1 MWRWRRI
8 VRGPGR
14 VAVVLACALLVSGC
28 AAGRAF
34 RSGEAA
40 ARGGNWDAAV
50 EYYRLAVQDSPNR
63 PEYRI
68 ALERAMLNAARAH
81 LAAAREREAAG
92 DLSGALIEYRRS
104 YALDPSNGEAGVK
117 IANLQQQLRERIEAA
132 RAPPPIEAM
141 RARAR
146 QETQP
151 PLLDPASDE
160 LLVLEFADSNLSEI
174 LEFLGDASGI
184 NVTYDEQFEDRP
196 ASLDLADVTFEE
208 ALVHLLSS
216 HGAFY
221 KVVNPTTI
229 IVVPDTPQKGTAYD
243 EQAIRTFY
251 ISHGDVEEL
260 VALLTGVLRT
270 PEMSVAPL
278 FMANPTANSLTV
290 RATTSVLGIVEQVIA
305 ANDKPRAEIVIDV
318 EILEVNRERAK
329 QYGLD
334 LSQYSIGALFSPE
347 GPPGGVPAAEGDAG
361 GLAAQGETSGYFNLN
376 TISRGVSL
384 ADFYTAVPAAVV
396 NFLEQ
401 DTNTR
406 LIAQPQLRGQEGT
419 ELTLNLGQEIPVPT
433 TAFTPLAAG
442 GASFNPLTSYTYR
455 PIGVIISMTP
465 RVTYENEII
474 LELEVENST
483 LGPSLLVAGQS
494 LPTFGTRNVVTR
506 LRLRDGES
514 NLLAG
519 LLREQDRQTLKGIP
533 GLMNIP
539 ILRRLFSSNDQSV
552 RTTDIVMLLTP
563 RIVRGHELTQQD
575 VSPIHIG
582 TQGNIG
588 VTGPP
593 PQIGAAPEIPTAPAA
608 VPDATTPGAGGL
620 PPAAAPVPDTV
631 ALPSAAPEIPPA
643 GDIPPVAVPGAGDLP
658 PAAVPGGGAGSPA
671 ALPGPAAAAAAVDPS
686 APVAEPA
693 DAEPDP

>member
-1 MWRWRRI
+1 MRRCEQ
-8 VRGPGR
+8 RDR
-14 VAVVLACALLVSGC
+14 RRSLARAPRRSPCCARSIHGLLAILLLVCAILAAGC

-34 RSGEAA
+34 RNGQTA

-50 EYYRLAVQDSPNR
+50 EYYRLAVQDAPDR

-81 LAAAREREAAG
+81 LAAARELEAAG
-92 DLSGALIEYRRS
+92 DLSGALSEYRQS

-117 IANLQQQLRERIEAA
+117 IANLQQALRERIEAA
-132 RAPPPIEAM
+132 RAPAPIEAM
-141 RARAR
+141 RAQAR
-146 QETQP
+146 QESQP
-151 PLLDPASDE
+151 PLLDPASDD
-160 LLVLEFADSNLSEI
+160 LLVLEFTDTSLRQI

-184 NVTYDEQFEDRP
+184 NVTYDEEFEDRSV
-196 ASLDLADVTFEE
+196 SLDLANVTFEE
-208 ALVHLLSS
+208 ALIHLLSS

-229 IVVPDTPQKGTAYD
+229 VIVPDTPQMRAEYD

-260 VALLTGVLRT
+260 VALLTAVLRT
-270 PEMSVAPL
+270 PEMSVPPQ
-278 FMANPTANSLTV
+278 FVANTTNNSLTV

-305 ANDKPRAEIVIDV
+305 ANDKPRAEIIIDV

-334 LSQYSIGALFSPE
+334 LSQYSIGAIFSPE
-347 GPPGGVPAAEGDAG
+347 GPPGEPATNEDGS
-361 GLAAQGETSGYFNLN
+361 TSVSPGSFNLN
-376 TISRGVSL
+376 TVSRGVSL
-384 ADFYTAVPAAVV
+384 ADFYTAIPAAVV

-406 LIAQPQLRGQEGT
+406 LIAQPQLRGQEGA

-474 LELEVENST
+474 LDLEVENST
-483 LGPSLLVAGQS
+483 LGPSILVAGQS
-494 LPTFGTRNVVTR
+494 LPTFGTRLVETR

-519 LLREQDRQTLKGIP
+519 LLREQDRQTLRGIP
-533 GLMNIP
+533 GLMHLP
-539 ILRRLFSSNDQSV
+539 ILRQLFSANDRSV
-552 RTTDIVMLLTP
+552 QTTDIVMLLTP

-582 TQGNIG
+582 TQGNIR

-593 PQIGAAPEIPTAPAA
+593 PRIAVAPDVPVPAPEVPPAPA
-608 VPDATTPGAGGL
+608 PELGA
-620 PPAAAPVPDTV
+620 PPAAAAPAPADRPT
-631 ALPSAAPEIPPA
+631 AAAPAPGPEDFPPSARPAPDA
-643 GDIPPVAVPGAGDLP
+643 GAAG
-658 PAAVPGGGAGSPA
+658 
-671 ALPGPAAAAAAVDPS
+671 
-686 APVAEPA
+686 ER
-693 DAEPDP
+693 PDR

>member
-1 MWRWRRI
+1 MCWCEASAARRS
-8 VRGPGR
+8 
-14 VAVVLACALLVSGC
+14 VAVVMLACAILASGC

-50 EYYRLAVQDSPNR
+50 EYYRLAMQDSPDR

-81 LAAAREREAAG
+81 LAAARELEAAG
-92 DLSGALIEYRRS
+92 DLSGALIEYRQS
-104 YALDPSNGEAGVK
+104 YALDPSNGEAGVQ
-117 IANLQQQLRERIEAA
+117 IANLQQELRERIEAA
-132 RAPPPIEAM
+132 RAPAPIEAM

-160 LLVLEFADSNLSEI
+160 LLVLEFADTNLRDI
-174 LEFLGDASGI
+174 LDFLGDASGI
-184 NVTYDEQFEDRP
+184 NVTYDEQFEDQP
-196 ASLDLADVTFEE
+196 ATLDLANVTFEE
-208 ALVHLLSS
+208 ALVRLLSS

-229 IVVPDTPQKGTAYD
+229 VVVPDTPQKRGAYD

-260 VALLTGVLRT
+260 VALLTAVLRT
-270 PEMSVAPL
+270 PEMSVAPQ
-278 FMANPTANSLTV
+278 FVANTTANSLTV
-290 RATTSVLGIVEQVIA
+290 RASTSVLGIVEQVIA
-305 ANDKPRAEIVIDV
+305 ANDKPRAEIIIDV

-334 LSQYSIGALFSPE
+334 LSQYSLGAIFSPE
-347 GPPGGVPAAEGDAG
+347 GPPGGLSATEGDDGATSAG
-361 GLAAQGETSGYFNLN
+361 GSPGYFNLN
-376 TISRGVSL
+376 TISRGVSI

-406 LIAQPQLRGQEGT
+406 LVAQPQLRGQEGT

-455 PIGVIISMTP
+455 PIGVIIGMTP

-474 LELEVENST
+474 LDLEVENST
-483 LGPSLLVAGQS
+483 LGPSILVAGQS

-533 GLMNIP
+533 GLMHLP
-539 ILRRLFSSNDQSV
+539 ILKQLFSANDSSV
-552 RTTDIVMLLTP
+552 QTTDIVMLLTP

-593 PQIGAAPEIPTAPAA
+593 PRIATAPDAPPAPAPAA
-608 VPDATTPGAGGL
+608 AT
-620 PPAAAPVPDTV
+620 PVPSVGQVD
-631 ALPSAAPEIPPA
+631 
-643 GDIPPVAVPGAGDLP
+643 DRPGR
-658 PAAVPGGGAGSPA
+658 
-671 ALPGPAAAAAAVDPS
+671 
-686 APVAEPA
+686 
-693 DAEPDP
+693 

>member
-1 MWRWRRI
+1 MRR
-8 VRGPGR
+8 RQENPRRPSR
-14 VAVVLACALLVSGC
+14 VAIVVACIVVLSGC

-34 RSGEAA
+34 RSGQDA

-50 EYYRLAVQDSPNR
+50 EYYRMAVRDAPDR

-68 ALERAMLNAARAH
+68 ALERAMLSASRAH

-92 DLSGALIEYRRS
+92 DLSGALAEYRQA
-104 YALDPSNGEAGVK
+104 YALDASNSEAGVK
-117 IANLQQQLRERIEAA
+117 IANLQQALRQRIEAT
-132 RAPPPIEAM
+132 RQPPPIEAM

-146 QETQP
+146 READP

-160 LLVLEFADSNLSEI
+160 PLVLQFTDTSLRDI
-174 LEFLGDASGI
+174 LAFLGDAGGI
-184 NVTYDEQFEDRP
+184 NVTYDEQFEDRT
-196 ASLDLADVTFEE
+196 ASLDLVDVTFEE
-208 ALVHLLSS
+208 ALDHLLSS
-216 HGAFY
+216 RGAFY

-229 IVVPDTPQKGTAYD
+229 LVAPDTPEKRAAYE

-251 ISHGDVEEL
+251 VSHGDVEEL
-260 VALLTGVLRT
+260 AAMLNAVLRT
-270 PEMSVAPL
+270 PQMPL
-278 FMANPTANSLTV
+278 NPQVVPNTAANSLTV

-305 ANDKPRAEIVIDV
+305 ANDTPRAEIVIDV

-334 LSQYSIGALFSPE
+334 LSQYSLGAVFSPE
-347 GPPGGVPAAEGDAG
+347 TAPGGQPAAGGVDEGG
-361 GLAAQGETSGYFNLN
+361 AAAAPGALSGFFNLN
-376 TISRGVSL
+376 TVSRGVSI
-384 ADFYTAVPAAVV
+384 ADFYTAVPAAVI

-401 DTNTR
+401 DTDTR

-419 ELTLNLGQEIPVPT
+419 ELTLNLGQEVPVPS

-455 PIGVIISMTP
+455 PIGVIINMTP

-474 LELEVENST
+474 LDLEVENST
-483 LGPSLLVAGQS
+483 LGPSILVAGQS
-494 LPTFGTRNVVTR
+494 LPTFGTRHVETR

-519 LLREQDRQTLKGIP
+519 LLREQDRQTLKGFP
-533 GLMNIP
+533 GLMRLP
-539 ILRRLFSSNDQSV
+539 ILRQLFSSSDRSV

-563 RIVRGHELTQQD
+563 RIVRGHELTQQH

-582 TQGNIG
+582 TQGDIG

-593 PQIGAAPEIPTAPAA
+593 PAIGGQPVEPG
-608 VPDATTPGAGGL
+608 PDIGPGADR
-620 PPAAAPVPDTV
+620 PDR
-631 ALPSAAPEIPPA
+631 
-643 GDIPPVAVPGAGDLP
+643 
-658 PAAVPGGGAGSPA
+658 
-671 ALPGPAAAAAAVDPS
+671 
-686 APVAEPA
+686 
-693 DAEPDP
+693 

>member
-1 MWRWRRI
+1 MRWCGGTG
-8 VRGPGR
+8 RGRGGC
-14 VAVVLACALLVSGC
+14 VILLACALLVAGC

-50 EYYRLAVQDSPNR
+50 EYYRLALQDEPDR

-81 LAAAREREAAG
+81 LAAARELQATG
-92 DLSGALIEYRRS
+92 DLAGALIEYRQA
-104 YALDPSNGEAGVK
+104 YALDPSNGEAGVQ
-117 IANLQQQLRERIEAA
+117 IANLQQELRERIEAA
-132 RAPPPIEAM
+132 RAPAPIEAM
-141 RARAR
+141 RAQAR

-151 PLLDPASDE
+151 TLLDPASDE
-160 LLVLEFADSNLSEI
+160 LLVLEFADTNLRDI
-174 LEFLGDASGI
+174 LDFLGNASGI
-184 NVTYDEQFEDRP
+184 NVTYDEDFEDVP
-196 ASLDLADVTFEE
+196 ASLNLGNVTFEE

-216 HGAFY
+216 YGAFY
-221 KVVNPTTI
+221 KVVNPRTI
-229 IVVPDTPQKGTAYD
+229 LVVPDTPQKRAEYD
-243 EQAIRTFY
+243 DQAIRTFY

-260 VALLTGVLRT
+260 VALLTAVLRT
-270 PEMSVAPL
+270 PEMSVAPQ
-278 FMANPTANSLTV
+278 FVANTAANSLTV
-290 RATTSVLGIVEQVIA
+290 RASTSVLGIVEQVIA
-305 ANDKPRAEIVIDV
+305 ANDKPRAEIIIDV

-334 LSQYSIGALFSPE
+334 LSQYSLGAVFSPE
-347 GPPGGVPAAEGDAG
+347 GPPGGPPPAEGDNGAT
-361 GLAAQGETSGYFNLN
+361 TSEGASSGFFNLN
-376 TISRGVSL
+376 TISRGVSI

-406 LIAQPQLRGQEGT
+406 LVAQPQLRGQEGT

-474 LELEVENST
+474 LDLEVENST
-483 LGPSLLVAGQS
+483 LGPSILVAGQS

-533 GLMNIP
+533 GLMNVP
-539 ILRRLFSSNDQSV
+539 ILGRLFSSNDQSV
-552 RTTDIVMLLTP
+552 TTTDIVMLLTP

-575 VSPIHIG
+575 LSPIHIG

-593 PQIGAAPEIPTAPAA
+593 PSISVAPE
-608 VPDATTPGAGGL
+608 AT
-620 PPAAAPVPDTV
+620 PAAAPP
-631 ALPSAAPEIPPA
+631 
-643 GDIPPVAVPGAGDLP
+643 AGDLP
-658 PAAVPGGGAGSPA
+658 PAAGQAG
-671 ALPGPAAAAAAVDPS
+671 DP
-686 APVAEPA
+686 
-693 DAEPDP
+693 PDR